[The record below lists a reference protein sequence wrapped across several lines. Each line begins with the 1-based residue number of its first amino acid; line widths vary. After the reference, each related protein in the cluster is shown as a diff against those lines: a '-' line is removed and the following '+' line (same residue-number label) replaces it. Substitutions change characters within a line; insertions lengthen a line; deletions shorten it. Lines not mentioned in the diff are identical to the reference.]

1 MKRGLS
7 LRVKIV
13 LVLIFAFSVIILS
26 QQLFNL
32 KSEPLIIFSTFIFVL
47 LLLYIFIWRILI
59 PLDRYRISIER
70 ALRGQY
76 IDIKPMGGGEVA
88 ELGKKIIDLVDKLRR
103 KDFENFIISQID
115 HALLSNI
122 RIEDSAEEILR
133 ILKDSLGYYRFSI
146 YLVDKEEQKFRLL
159 KSIGFDEKYLI
170 KELNFGGKGLIN
182 YAYQFRTSVYSP
194 DVIKD
199 ERYIQEHPS
208 IRSEFDVPLKI
219 GDEVIGILNVES
231 DKVDGIKRE
240 DREFLLRI
248 SVQIANAFRNAEIYN
263 QAIKRLRQ
271 LNIIN
276 KVSKAIGFKLHID
289 EILSYVSNLI
299 LENFRADKIA
309 IFLVN
314 DDGSFRCAIS
324 SGIEE
329 ENIGF
334 LINYT
339 PWHSFERTF
348 PIVVEDVEQNIS
360 GEVKD
365 VFLREGVKSFIILPI
380 VHREKFIGRVDVY
393 FCRRVK
399 IEKDDVELGVNI
411 CAEMA
416 SAIENA
422 RLFELLKSSEKFIR
436 MVLDNAPVG
445 ILRMDAE
452 GKILYFNPEIKRI
465 LDIQDADLGLVGLNI
480 SNFLS
485 PEVIDKVKNLK
496 FSSGRVREILPF
508 KSFRGRESILAIDV
522 EPIFSSD
529 GRLDGYIAIAKDMTQ
544 EEQLQYERLKLSK
557 VIENLTEAVMI
568 TDIQGRIEYVNPAF
582 EKMTGYKVYEV
593 LGQNPRIL
601 KSGKQD
607 KSFYE
612 KMWNTILSGG
622 IWEGELINKKK
633 NGDLYYEWMVIFPL
647 FDSKGNITNFVAI
660 KRDISEAKILEAQM
674 LQFQK
679 LESLG
684 SIAGGI
690 AHDFNNVITSI
701 QTGLKILKRKIPTQE
716 QEVLRVIEIIRKSAE
731 RGADITRR
739 LLNFIRRE
747 GGKLTAVDVKD
758 LIAEI
763 KMLVTHSFP
772 ENIRVETYVDEYI
785 KFINVDYGQMVQALM
800 NLCIN
805 GRDAMPEGGTL
816 RIGAR
821 NVTHKEIKHKFPDA
835 KIQDYVEI
843 SVADTGIGIPE
854 EIKSKIFEPFF
865 TTKPPEKGTGLGLS
879 IVYKIV
885 TSHGGYITFESKLGE
900 GTCFYIFIPAIE
912 RKIEEKPEVEVEKL
926 TPATLLIVEDEE
938 SLRYLLKEY
947 LISRGYNVI
956 DTDDGYEAIK
966 LYKMNID
973 KIDLAIIDIGLPTID
988 GITTFRK
995 IRQINPSACVVLTSG
1010 YYLTEPSPAT
1020 LMAEEGLNG
1029 FIEKPYDFERIE
1041 TIIERFVSR

>member
-7 LRVKIV
+7 LRVKFV
-13 LVLIFAFSVIILS
+13 FVLIFALTVLFLS
-26 QQLFNL
+26 QQLFEL
-32 KSEPLIIFSTFIFVL
+32 KSELLIIFSTLIILSFF
-47 LLLYIFIWRILI
+47 LYIFIWGILI
-59 PLDRYRISIER
+59 PLDRYRVSIER

-76 IDIKPMGGGEVA
+76 VDIKPLGKGEVA
-88 ELGKKIIDLVDKLRR
+88 ELGKKIIELVNRLRR
-103 KDFENFIISQID
+103 KDFENFVISQID
-115 HALLSNI
+115 RALLSNI
-122 RIEDSAEEILR
+122 KVEDSAEEILK

-146 YLVDKEEQKFRLL
+146 YLVDEEEQKFRLL
-159 KSIGFDEKYLI
+159 KSIGFEEKYLI

-194 DVIKD
+194 DVLKD
-199 ERYIQEHPS
+199 ERYIQEHPG
-208 IRSEFDVPLKI
+208 IRSEFDIPLKI
-219 GDEVIGILNVES
+219 GDDVIGILNVES
-231 DKVDGIKRE
+231 EKTDGIKGE

-248 SVQIANAFRNAEIYN
+248 SVQIASAFRNAEVYN

-271 LNIIN
+271 LNILN
-276 KVSKAIGFKLHID
+276 RVSKAISFKLHID
-289 EILSYVSNLI
+289 EILNYVSNLI
-299 LENFRADKIA
+299 IENFKADKIA
-309 IFLVN
+309 IFLAK

-324 SGIEE
+324 SGVED
-329 ENIGF
+329 ENLNF
-334 LINYT
+334 LINYV

-348 PIVVEDVEQNIS
+348 PIVVEDVERNIS
-360 GEVKD
+360 GEVKEI
-365 VFLREGVKSFIILPI
+365 FLKEGIKAFVILPI

-393 FCRRVK
+393 FCKEVK

-411 CAEMA
+411 CAEVA

-422 RLFELLKSSEKFIR
+422 RLFDLLKSSEKFIR
-436 MVLDNAPVG
+436 TVLDNAPVG
-445 ILRMDAE
+445 ILRTDAE
-452 GKILYFNPEIKRI
+452 GKILYLNPEIKRI
-465 LDIQDADLGLVGLNI
+465 LDISNADLDLVGLNI

-485 PEVIDKVKNLK
+485 PDVIEKVKNLK
-496 FSSGRVREILPF
+496 FSSGRIREIFPF
-508 KSFRGRESILAIDV
+508 KSFKGKESILAIDV

-544 EEQLQYERLKLSK
+544 EEHLLNERFKLSK
-557 VIENLTEAVMI
+557 VIENLVEAVMI
-568 TDIQGRIEYVNPAF
+568 TDINGNIEYVNPAF

-612 KMWNTILSGG
+612 RMWNTILSGS

-633 NGDLYYEWMVIFPL
+633 NGDLYYERMVIFPL
-647 FDSKGNITNFVAI
+647 FDSRGNITNFVAI

-679 LESLG
+679 LESVG

-690 AHDFNNVITSI
+690 AHDFNNVIASI
-701 QTGLKILKRKIPTQE
+701 QTGLKILKRKVQS
-716 QEVLRVIEIIRKSAE
+716 QDHEVLRVIEIIRKSAE

-747 GGKLTAVDVKD
+747 GGNLTAVDVKD

-763 KMLVTHSFP
+763 KMLVMHSFP
-772 ENIRVETYVDEYI
+772 ENIKVETNVDEDI
-785 KFINVDYGQMVQALM
+785 KFINADYGQMVQALM

-805 GRDAMPEGGTL
+805 ARDAMPDGGTL
-816 RIGAR
+816 QIRAR
-821 NVTHKEIKHKFPDA
+821 NIAYEEVKRKFPDP
-835 KIQDYVEI
+835 KHGDYVVI

-854 EIKSKIFEPFF
+854 EIKDKIFEPFF

-879 IVYKIV
+879 IVYKVV
-885 TSHGGYITFESKLGE
+885 TSHGGYITYESKLGE
-900 GTCFYIFIPAIE
+900 GTCFYIYIPSVG
-912 RKIEEKPEVEVEKL
+912 RRIEEKAEVEIGKV

-947 LISRGYNVI
+947 LVLRGYNVI
-956 DTDDGYEAIK
+956 DTGDGYEAIE

-973 KIDLAIIDIGLPTID
+973 KIDIAIIDIGLPTID

-995 IRQINPSACVVLTSG
+995 IRQINPSACVILTSG

-1029 FIEKPYDFERIE
+1029 FVEKPYDFERIE